1 MEAIGR
7 VGNEGR
13 GRGREG
19 ARGGVGRRPEEAR
32 RWRSYPL
39 GGVGEVVQRRRA
51 PVPPDHGAVGGTGRG
66 EGGVRGNGGVADPD
80 GPVGLAGCWLA
91 GPESFP
97 FLLLSVCLFLF
108 YLFLLYYFILV

>member
-1 MEAIGR
+1 MG
-7 VGNEGR
+7 EGT
-13 GRGREG
+13 
-19 ARGGVGRRPEEAR
+19 EEAWA
-32 RWRSYPL
+32 WRPYPL
-39 GGVGEVVQRRRA
+39 GGYGEVVRRGCA
-51 PVPPDHGAVGGTGRG
+51 PVHGAVGGTGRG